1 MFAPDKMVAV
11 DRGKAAF
18 CRHDMTF
25 DFWRVVFAGGIDLE
39 QASLV

>member
-11 DRGKAAF
+11 DRGKVAF

-25 DFWRVVFAGGIDLE
+25 DFLLVVFAGGIDLE